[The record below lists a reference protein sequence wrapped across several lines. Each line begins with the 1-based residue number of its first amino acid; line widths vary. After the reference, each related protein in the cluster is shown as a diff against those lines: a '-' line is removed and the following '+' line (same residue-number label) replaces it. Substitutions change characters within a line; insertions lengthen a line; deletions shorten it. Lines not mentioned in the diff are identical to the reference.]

1 MTGAAPIRGQ
11 QLLLAHCAS
20 LDVPDEELRRGVDR
34 LAEAVGS
41 HLAWVLVFALTGD
54 GRSRA
59 REFAG

>member
-1 MTGAAPIRGQ
+1 MTGAALKGQ

-20 LDVPDEELRRGVDR
+20 LDVRDEELPHAFER
-34 LAEAVGS
+34 LTDAVGS

-59 REFAG
+59 REFAAF